1 MPADG
6 PVALVVRAQVLA
18 SLAYAEAEQGRVD
31 LGLRLLEQAGELVA
45 TGGDPEIRGLLHL
58 QRGSI
63 LVRQG
68 QSMAAIADLDE
79 AVRLFAGNPEY
90 ECRAL
95 LNRSALHLYS
105 GNANGARADLRRCTA
120 IATSHRL
127 PALNAKA
134 RTNLSYLS
142 YLTGDLPAA
151 LRDSDAALSD
161 PALRTSPFRA
171 IFLGGRAEA
180 LRAAGLTREAD
191 ADLAEAIEILRKAKL
206 THDLA
211 EAQLARAEVALLD
224 GRPDIARRVAG
235 QARRGF
241 LRRGNET
248 RAQLAELL
256 VLQARL
262 RQGQRMADV
271 AGAAGQLSERL
282 AAAGLEEDG
291 RVAALVAARALLATR
306 RLAEAAAFME
316 LASRLRPAD
325 RIGTRLLTRL
335 VRAEL
340 AGARGDRR
348 TRSAQLRGGLVEL
361 HRYQSRFGS
370 LDLQT
375 ASVVHGR
382 ELAEL
387 GLADALAG
395 GRPAEV
401 FAWAERSR
409 ALAAR
414 LPPVRP
420 PQDAAG
426 ADLLAQLRG
435 VRSMLRASEL
445 AGRPDPELRRRR
457 LTLER
462 QIRQRAWFAAGPGE
476 VRPDRPAS
484 LAAARA
490 ALAEQSGC
498 LIAYLSVRGDLHALV
513 VTARAARVIRLGPLA
528 PLRGVLHRVRADLDV
543 LALSMVPV
551 PVREVVRKSLHNG
564 LRRLDDGLWRPI
576 TGLTGNGPVVVVP
589 TSPLGAVP
597 WTALPGPTGRPVV
610 VVPSVTWWLTAR
622 AHAGDRV
629 GGRPVFAVGPGVQ
642 RGESEVRSA
651 ATVWPGA
658 TVLTGSEATSTAVLA
673 AAAGSPLLHVAA
685 HGVHE
690 PDNPLFSA
698 IELADGP
705 LFGYD
710 LPAPAQLPTHVVL
723 SACDLGLAEVRP
735 GDEALGMTSALLRG
749 GVVSTVAG
757 VARVGDEVANPVMVA
772 HHRAQAA
779 GRSPAAALAE
789 ALTTAGTKEPVPL
802 VCFGAGW

>member
-1 MPADG
+1 M
-6 PVALVVRAQVLA
+6 LA
-18 SLAYAEAEQGRVD
+18 SLAYFEVEQGRVD
-31 LGLRLLEQAGELVA
+31 RGVGLLGLAFELAATVA
-45 TGGDPEIRGLLHL
+45 DPGISGLVHL

-68 QSMAAIADLDE
+68 HTTAALADLDE
-79 AVRLFAGNPEY
+79 AVRLFADNVEY

-105 GNANGARADLRRCTA
+105 GSVAAARADLRRCTS
-120 IATSHRL
+120 IATAHGL
-127 PALNAKA
+127 LELNAKA
-134 RTNLSYLS
+134 RINLSYLS
-142 YLTGDLPAA
+142 YLTGDLPTA
-151 LRDSDAALSD
+151 LRDSDAALND
-161 PALRTSPFRA
+161 QALRSSPFRA

-191 ADLAEAIEILRKAKL
+191 SDLAEAIEILRKARL

-211 EAQLARAEVALLD
+211 EAQLARAEVALLE
-224 GRPDIARRVAG
+224 GRLEIARRVAG
-235 QARRGF
+235 QAKNGF
-241 LRRGNET
+241 VRRGNDT

-256 VLQARL
+256 VLQAKL
-262 RQGQRMADV
+262 RQGRRLADV
-271 AGAAGQLSERL
+271 AGAAGRLSERL
-282 AAAGLEEDG
+282 GSAGLEEDG
-291 RVAALVAARALLATR
+291 RVAALVAARAFIATGR
-306 RLAEAAAFME
+306 FDEAGAFAE
-316 LASRLRPAD
+316 LASRLRSGD

-340 AGARGDRR
+340 AAARGDRR
-348 TRSAQLRGGLVEL
+348 ARSAELRGGLVDL
-361 HRYQSRFGS
+361 QRYQSRFGS

-387 GLADALAG
+387 GLADAIVD

-420 PQDAAG
+420 PDDPDAA
-426 ADLLAQLRG
+426 ALLAQLRG
-435 VRSMLRASEL
+435 VRSAQRSAEL
-445 AGRPDPELRRRR
+445 TGRPDPELRRRR
-457 LTLER
+457 AALEK
-462 QIRQRAWFAAGPGE
+462 QIRQRAWFAPGQGE
-476 VRPDRPAS
+476 VESDRPAS
-484 LAAARA
+484 LSTARE

-498 LIAYLSVRGDLHALV
+498 LVAYLSVRDELHALV
-513 VTARAARVIRLGPLA
+513 VTARAAQVVPLGQLGPLRTA
-528 PLRGVLHRVRADLDV
+528 LHRVRADLDV
-543 LALSMVPV
+543 LALSQVPEQ
-551 PVREVVRKSLHNG
+551 VRAVVRKSLGNG

-576 TGLTGNGPVVVVP
+576 AGRTGSGPVVVVP
-589 TSPLGAVP
+589 TSSLGTVP
-597 WTALPGPTGRPVV
+597 WTAMPGPLGRPVV
-610 VVPSVTWWLTAR
+610 VVPSATWWLTAR
-622 AHAGDRV
+622 AHAADRA
-629 GGRPVFAVGPGVQ
+629 GGSPVFAVGPGVQ

-651 ATVWPGA
+651 ATAWPGA
-658 TVLTGSEATSTAVLA
+658 IVLTGSDATSTAVLH

-710 LPAPAQLPTHVVL
+710 LPAPAKLPTHVVL
-723 SACDLGLAEVRP
+723 SACELGLAEVRP

-757 VARVGDEVANPVMVA
+757 VARVGDDIAYPVMVA

-779 GRSPAAALAE
+779 GNPPAAALAT
-789 ALTTAGTKEPVPL
+789 ALAVANTQEPVPL